1 MIYLDNAATTWP
13 KPEGVWQAV
22 EGLIKKGANP
32 GRGGHR
38 MALDVGRI
46 VLETREALAKLF
58 NAGDPSRMVITAN
71 ATESLNLALKGY
83 LKAGDHV
90 LATAMEHNAV
100 ARPLQVLMQQGV
112 EVSYLPCSP
121 EGFLDPRQ
129 IEKGIKKNTRMVV
142 MTHASNVTGTLMPIE
157 EAGQIARNN
166 GLVFLVDAAQTAGVY
181 EIDVEK
187 FKIDLLAFPG
197 HKGLLGPQGIGGLYI
212 REGIDLQPLKE
223 GGTGSNS
230 ESLFQPDEL
239 PDKYES
245 GTLNTI
251 GIAGLGGGISFLME
265 KGLEN
270 ILLHE
275 RLLTKRLLEGMM
287 EIKGIKIYGPID
299 EKKQAPV
306 ISFNFIEQ
314 DSSEIG
320 FILDRVFNIASRTG
334 LHCAPLAH
342 QTMGTLEQGTVR
354 LSMSCFNTEAEID
367 FVLEALQKIASE
379 QG

>member
-13 KPEGVWQAV
+13 KPEGVWKAV

-38 MALDVGRI
+38 MALDAGRI
-46 VLETREALAKLF
+46 VLETREALAKIF
-58 NAGDPSRMVITAN
+58 NTADPSRMVFTAN
-71 ATESLNLALKGY
+71 ATESLNLAIKGY
-83 LKAGDHV
+83 LKSGDHV
-90 LATAMEHNAV
+90 LATSMEHNAV

-121 EGFLDPRQ
+121 EGNLDPQ
-129 IEKGIKKNTRMVV
+129 LIEKAIKKNTKMVV

-157 EAGQIARNN
+157 EAGQITRNN

-187 FKIDLLAFPG
+187 LNIDLLAFPG

-212 REGIDLQPLKE
+212 REGIELKPLKE

-230 ESLFQPDEL
+230 ESLFQPEVL
-239 PDKYES
+239 PDRYES
-245 GTLNTI
+245 GTLNTL
-251 GIAGLGGGISFLME
+251 GIAGLGAGIDFVME
-265 KGLEN
+265 KGLQN
-270 ILLHE
+270 ILHHE
-275 RLLTKRLLEGMM
+275 RFLTKRLLEGMK
-287 EIKGIKIYGPID
+287 EIKEIKIYGSVD
-299 EKKQAPV
+299 EKKRAPV
-306 ISFNFIEQ
+306 VSFNFIDQ

-354 LSMSCFNTEAEID
+354 LSMSYFNTESEID
-367 FVLEALQKIASE
+367 FVLESLQKIASE
-379 QG
+379 QR